1 MCETENDSETKRP
14 DEDKHEE
21 TNIKTDRKDL
31 FLCDCTNAEHFK
43 DLLRTKSLPH
53 QVLVIT
59 INVIAQLLC

>member
-31 FLCDCTNAEHFK
+31 FLCDCANADESTSQSI
-43 DLLRTKSLPH
+43 LRTF
-53 QVLVIT
+53 
-59 INVIAQLLC
+59 